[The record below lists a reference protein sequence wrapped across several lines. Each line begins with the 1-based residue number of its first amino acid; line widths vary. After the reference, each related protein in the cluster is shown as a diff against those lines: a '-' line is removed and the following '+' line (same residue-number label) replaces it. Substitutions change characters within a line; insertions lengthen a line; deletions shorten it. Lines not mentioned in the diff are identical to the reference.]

1 MLEFTLYH
9 ILKKKIIEN
18 VDTLLFSANTLQHA
32 SCLNT
37 DTSLL
42 DSIFDDYLSRGH
54 WLWRIMNYQDF
65 TITVGKKISRPELT
79 VTC

>member
-1 MLEFTLYH
+1 MLILYCFQQTQYSMPHALTLY
-9 ILKKKIIEN
+9 
-18 VDTLLFSANTLQHA
+18 
-32 SCLNT
+32 
-37 DTSLL
+37 TSLL